1 MRDSKPYGNLA
12 LALGMSMLPR
22 AKSRRV
28 AVTTPPKPKQLTEVE
43 AWNKAVDQAKAEK
56 KAARLLKA
64 RLK

>member
-1 MRDSKPYGNLA
+1 MKDMKLKPYGNLA
-12 LALGMSMLPR
+12 LAMGMSMLTR
-22 AKSRRV
+22 GKSRRV
-28 AVTTPPKPKQLTEVE
+28 AVSTPPETLSEVE

>member
-1 MRDSKPYGNLA
+1 MRDSKPYVNLG
-12 LALGMSMLPR
+12 LALGMSMLAR

-28 AVTTPPKPKQLTEVE
+28 AVNTPPKTLSEVE

>member
-1 MRDSKPYGNLA
+1 MKDIKPFGNLA
-12 LALGMSMLPR
+12 LAMGMSMLTR

-28 AVTTPPKPKQLTEVE
+28 AVNTPPKTLSEVE

>member
-1 MRDSKPYGNLA
+1 MKDMKPYGNLA
-12 LALGMSMLPR
+12 LALGMSMLTR

-28 AVTTPPKPKQLTEVE
+28 AVNTPPKQLTEVE

>member
-1 MRDSKPYGNLA
+1 MKSMKPYGNLG
-12 LALGMSMLPR
+12 LAMGLAMLTR

-28 AVTTPPKPKQLTEVE
+28 AVNTSPKTLSEVE
-43 AWNKAVDQAKAEK
+43 AWNQAVDQRKAEK

>member
-1 MRDSKPYGNLA
+1 MKDSKPYGNLG
-12 LALGMSMLPR
+12 LALGLAMFHQGV
-22 AKSRRV
+22 ARRS
-28 AVTTPPKPKQLTEVE
+28 TTPPKPKVLSEVE

>member
-1 MRDSKPYGNLA
+1 MRDSKPFGNLG
-12 LALGMSMLPR
+12 LALGMAMLSR

-28 AVTTPPKPKQLTEVE
+28 AVDPKTKRPTEIE
-43 AWNKAVDQAKAEK
+43 AWNEAVEQRKAEK